1 MKASNKVK
9 INCKTFSETISITR
23 NENGYWVMKMVRKF
37 TELWLTTNLDRDREV
52 ELNWTFEKREDAVK
66 KCIDIAE
73 SDARHAVIM
82 SL

>member
-1 MKASNKVK
+1 MKASNKVE

-23 NENGYWVMKMVRKF
+23 NENGYWVVKMVRKF
-37 TELWLTTNLDRDREV
+37 TELWLTTNPDWDREV

-66 KCIDIAE
+66 KCMDIAE